1 MPYVVTKASPRYR
14 QLSVEDILFNDVSF
28 GSGVAMCENDTVTR
42 FYDHL
47 PPAIASVSITPAIR
61 SLQNFNQCYE
71 QLFKADRRS
80 LYHTYYIPKRSGGSR
95 RIDEPLPEL
104 MQALRALKQIFEIR
118 FHALYHTSAFAYV
131 PRRCTVDMV
140 KRHQQNESMWFAHYD
155 FHNFFG
161 STTPTFLWSM
171 LTKVWPFSEVIKD
184 SVGRVELA
192 KSLSLCFLDGGL
204 PQGTPISP
212 MLTNLM
218 MIPFD
223 HQMNNHIEA
232 MDCRR
237 YVYTRY
243 ADDITISSRSS
254 FDYKKVED
262 EIVKV
267 LRELR
272 APMTINEE
280 KTHYGNRNG
289 SNWMYGMML
298 NRQNEITVGWR
309 NVEQFRLMLFQYLN
323 DRKNGI
329 AWPLEKLRS
338 LSGTIS
344 YYKMVNEAQ
353 CNRIID
359 KYNAL
364 FQTSIKICLK
374 QDIKTQERM

>member
-28 GSGVAMCENDTVTR
+28 KSGVAMCENDTVTR
-42 FYDHL
+42 FYAHL
-47 PPAIASVSITPAIR
+47 PPVIASVSIAPAIR

-71 QLFKADRRS
+71 QLFTVDRRS

-104 MQALRALKQIFEIR
+104 MQALRGLKQIFEVQ

-171 LTKVWPFSEVIKD
+171 LTKIWPFSEVAKD

-192 KSLSLCFLDGGL
+192 KALSLCFLDGGL

-223 HQMNNHIEA
+223 HRMNNRIDA
-232 MDCRR
+232 MDRRR

-243 ADDITISSRSS
+243 ADDITISSRST

-262 EIVKV
+262 EIVEV
-267 LRELR
+267 LRELH

-309 NVEQFRLMLFQYLN
+309 NVEQFRLTLFQYLN

-353 CNRIID
+353 CNHIID

-364 FQTSIKICLK
+364 FQTSIKLCLK